1 MTNGLHLYPEPPYT
15 SGGPDKLFRNL
26 GNAYHWAEFD
36 LRGTVSNRDGI
47 GATVIV
53 TAGGKTQR
61 REANGG
67 YKRWAQ
73 NDRRLHFG
81 LGPNSTMNVSV
92 RWPSGT
98 VNNYANVP
106 ADRLYEAVEGGA
118 ALVPIDIGTPPDP
131 PDEVP
136 VTQWINA
143 TGGVSTAGNSV
154 SYSGAGGGW
163 NAHTVNSAPLSMFGA
178 TDEYKVE
185 FTVGSNP
192 AGTTW
197 VLGFGITETEAGWRD
212 VDFGLRSVAGALS
225 IVEGGNWVVNLGNL
239 AIGDR
244 LGIAINGTLLEY
256 RRNGVTVRSRTIT
269 PQDFYIDSSF
279 KAGAILLENFLLS
292 DD

>member
-1 MTNGLHLYPEPPYT
+1 MTSDYDVDGFMDLFVTNGLHLYPEPPNYT

-26 GNAYHWAEFD
+26 GNANHWAEFD

-118 ALVPIDIGTPPDP
+118 ALVPITIGTPPDP

-136 VTQWINA
+136 VTQWIN
-143 TGGVSTAGNSV
+143 
-154 SYSGAGGGW
+154 
-163 NAHTVNSAPLSMFGA
+163 
-178 TDEYKVE
+178 
-185 FTVGSNP
+185 
-192 AGTTW
+192 
-197 VLGFGITETEAGWRD
+197 RD
-212 VDFGLRSVAGALS
+212 GRREHVRQFGLL
-225 IVEGGNWVVNLGNL
+225 LGRRRRL
-239 AIGDR
+239 ERAYRQLRAFVDVRRDR
-244 LGIAINGTLLEY
+244 
-256 RRNGVTVRSRTIT
+256 
-269 PQDFYIDSSF
+269 
-279 KAGAILLENFLLS
+279 
-292 DD
+292 